1 MQAAH
6 DIMEM
11 TSLMNF
17 DHFSFPGVVPR
28 TFLGP
33 LILSTMT
40 LPVHLLLQAMGG
52 SKFLG
57 QYLTRGLLG
66 FILWLGYIEYAEGIK
81 VRFKSGQRIANLCTY
96 LTAIQFH
103 LPFYMSR
110 TLPNTFALFG
120 CLVAYAQWFK
130 GKPVRCLCI
139 LAVFMIIFR
148 CDLLVLLAPLV
159 IEMLVVGEIP
169 FISTLLT
176 GVIACMA
183 ALVVTVGVDS
193 YFWRRGWLWPE
204 GVVLFFNTVQNKSE
218 EWGVSPWHWYLT
230 SAIPRALNVAV
241 IFAFVGLTGA
251 RVPHEE
257 MLELRAAVAEKER
270 RSGPP
275 LLRKI
280 ALEYVYIDEEI
291 GLLWYYISPAIIFVA
306 LYSLLPHK
314 ELRFVFPALPL
325 LNLAA
330 AKGLL
335 ALLGAQ
341 GQGDSQALN
350 QRASNSASSQF
361 LRKFLRRVAS
371 WGARSLL
378 FAGIVLYFIF
388 FSTVYAQL
396 SRW

>member
-1 MQAAH
+1 MGVELSSVCLLFSIVLLLFLCPYTKVEESFNMQAAH

-66 FILWLGYIEYAEGIK
+66 FILWLGYMEYTEGIK
-81 VRFKSGQRIANLCTY
+81 VRFKSGQRLANLCTY

-193 YFWRRGWLWPE
+193 YFWQR
-204 GVVLFFNTVQNKSE
+204 
-218 EWGVSPWHWYLT
+218 
-230 SAIPRALNVAV
+230 
-241 IFAFVGLTGA
+241 VGYG
-251 RVPHEE
+251 
-257 MLELRAAVAEKER
+257 
-270 RSGPP
+270 
-275 LLRKI
+275 
-280 ALEYVYIDEEI
+280 
-291 GLLWYYISPAIIFVA
+291 
-306 LYSLLPHK
+306 
-314 ELRFVFPALPL
+314 
-325 LNLAA
+325 
-330 AKGLL
+330 
-335 ALLGAQ
+335 
-341 GQGDSQALN
+341 
-350 QRASNSASSQF
+350 QRAWCSF
-361 LRKFLRRVAS
+361 LTPYKTSPKSGECRH
-371 WGARSLL
+371 GT
-378 FAGIVLYFIF
+378 GI
-388 FSTVYAQL
+388 
-396 SRW
+396 

>member
-1 MQAAH
+1 M
-6 DIMEM
+6 
-11 TSLMNF
+11 
-17 DHFSFPGVVPR
+17 
-28 TFLGP
+28 
-33 LILSTMT
+33 
-40 LPVHLLLQAMGG
+40 
-52 SKFLG
+52 
-57 QYLTRGLLG
+57 
-66 FILWLGYIEYAEGIK
+66 
-81 VRFKSGQRIANLCTY
+81 
-96 LTAIQFH
+96 
-103 LPFYMSR
+103 
-110 TLPNTFALFG
+110 
-120 CLVAYAQWFK
+120 
-130 GKPVRCLCI
+130 
-139 LAVFMIIFR
+139 
-148 CDLLVLLAPLV
+148 
-159 IEMLVVGEIP
+159 
-169 FISTLLT
+169 
-176 GVIACMA
+176 
-183 ALVVTVGVDS
+183 
-193 YFWRRGWLWPE
+193 
-204 GVVLFFNTVQNKSE
+204 
-218 EWGVSPWHWYLT
+218 
-230 SAIPRALNVAV
+230 AV

-270 RSGPP
+270 RSGPS

-388 FSTVYAQL
+388 LAPSTHNYPGGKALHQL
-396 SRW
+396 LYSHVKIHKVPPLCSGGSTGAPRLCPSLFTLTLMQP